1 MRSGGRR
8 AHMLLSPTAVSG
20 KRMGGLCGSEAA
32 PVEDSL
38 AAGAL
43 GALLTERDPAA
54 TVIGNDELSAA
65 IALWQNWRQD
75 PEACLR
81 TASHGQRLIG
91 LGDHDADFRCCAG
104 LDQISVVP
112 TQIEPGVLKAA

>member
-1 MRSGGRR
+1 MSSRLSLRQR
-8 AHMLLSPTAVSG
+8 AQGEIWLLHLHQLQRILQQLGTPSAHD
-20 KRMGGLCGSEAA
+20 LCS
-32 PVEDSL
+32 V
-38 AAGAL
+38 
-43 GALLTERDPAA
+43 DPR
-54 TVIGNDELSAA
+54 LSAA

-81 TASHGQRLIG
+81 IASHGQRLIG